1 MLGKLHPPV
10 LVRFDYAY
18 SVNLLAPRI
27 MDHTA
32 VFVIGQYDM
41 GMNCFGY
48 YKWGKRG
55 MGGSALA
62 LD

>member
-10 LVRFDYAY
+10 LDRFDYAH
-18 SVNLLAPRI
+18 SVNLLARRI

-32 VFVIGQYDM
+32 VFVISQYDL

-48 YKWGKRG
+48 
-55 MGGSALA
+55 
-62 LD
+62 